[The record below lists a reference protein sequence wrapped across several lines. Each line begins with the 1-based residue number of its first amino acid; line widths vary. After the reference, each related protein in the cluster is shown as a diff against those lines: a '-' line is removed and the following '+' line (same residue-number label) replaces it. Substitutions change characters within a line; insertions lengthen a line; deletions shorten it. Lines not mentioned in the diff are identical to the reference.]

1 MAAMVLPR
9 IEIAMKTHLAA
20 LLILVA
26 PPAKADELPYLAPA
40 ETRYGQLTIGKTEV
54 DWGEAQQLLLDGS
67 PISGLVD
74 RFLDVRAIAPRPDG
88 DVGDWV
94 LVSMANGGN
103 GCPMMWAFVSVT
115 PDGATATDSFG
126 TCSEAVL
133 NPRTTEEGFLALD
146 IPSLLPE
153 EEFVTFTYDGVSVS
167 EIVVKRSNDRAV
179 PAGAG
184 DDVTRWIGANP
195 TDPFADAGER
205 LRFGAWM
212 TEDEVYELAER
223 VGVGS
228 AVYEAEGWVIGEGFD
243 PKAGGDIAG
252 LWAIRIADGA
262 VLALFRDTGSSP
274 RSHGDMSLA
283 WPQAM
288 TDFAMGP

>member
-1 MAAMVLPR
+1 M
-9 IEIAMKTHLAA
+9 MKTPFAA
-20 LLILVA
+20 LLLTA
-26 PPAKADELPYLAPA
+26 LPALAEELPYLAPA
-40 ETRYGQLTIGKTEV
+40 ETRYGTLTIGETEV
-54 DWGEAQQLLLDGS
+54 DWGVAQQVLLDGV
-67 PISGLVD
+67 PVAGLVD
-74 RFLDVRAIAPRPDG
+74 RFVDVRAVAPRPDG
-88 DVGDWV
+88 DAGDWV

-103 GCPMMWAFVSVT
+103 GCPMSWAFVSVT
-115 PDGATATDSFG
+115 PEGATATEPFG

-146 IPSLLPE
+146 IPSLMPD
-153 EEFVTFTYDGVSVS
+153 EEFVTFTYDGNAVS
-167 EIVVKRSNDRAV
+167 EIVMKRSNDGAV

-184 DDVTRWIGANP
+184 DDVTRWIGAHP

-212 TEDEVYELAER
+212 TEDEVYELAAR

-228 AVYEAEGWVIGEGFD
+228 EVYEAEGWVIGEGFD

-252 LWAIRIADGA
+252 MWAIRIADGA
-262 VLALFRDTGSSP
+262 VLAVFRDTGNSP
-274 RSHGDMSLA
+274 RSYGDMSLA

>member
-1 MAAMVLPR
+1 
-9 IEIAMKTHLAA
+9 MKTRLAA
-20 LLILVA
+20 LLILTA
-26 PPAKADELPYLAPA
+26 LPTLAEELPYLAPA
-40 ETRYGQLTIGKTEV
+40 ETRYGTLTIGTTAV
-54 DWGEAQQLLLDGS
+54 DWGEAQQVLLDGT
-67 PISGLVD
+67 PVAGMID
-74 RFLDVRAIAPRPDG
+74 RFVDIRAVAPRPDG
-88 DVGDWV
+88 DAGDWV
-94 LVSMANGGN
+94 LVSLANGGN

-115 PDGATATDSFG
+115 PDGATATVPFG

-133 NPRTTEEGFLALD
+133 NPRTTEDGFLALD
-146 IPSLLPE
+146 IPSMSPD
-153 EEFVTFTYDGVSVS
+153 EEFVTFTYDGNAVS
-167 EIVVKRSNDRAV
+167 EIVVKRSNDGAV

-184 DDVTRWIGANP
+184 DDVTRWIGAHP

-205 LRFGAWM
+205 LRFGQWM
-212 TEDEVYELAER
+212 TDDEVYDLAER

-262 VLALFRDTGSSP
+262 VLALFRDIGSSP
-274 RSHGDMSLA
+274 RSYGDPTLA

>member
-1 MAAMVLPR
+1 
-9 IEIAMKTHLAA
+9 MKTRLAA
-20 LLILVA
+20 LLILTA
-26 PPAKADELPYLAPA
+26 LPAMAQDLPFLAPA
-40 ETRYGQLTIGKTEV
+40 ETRYGTLTIGTTAVE
-54 DWGEAQQLLLDGS
+54 WGEAQQVLLDGV
-67 PISGLVD
+67 PVAGLVD
-74 RFLDVRAIAPRPDG
+74 RFVDVRAVAPRPDG
-88 DVGDWV
+88 DAGDWV
-94 LVSMANGGN
+94 LISLANGGN

-115 PDGATATDSFG
+115 AAGATATAPFG

-167 EIVVKRSNDRAV
+167 EIVVKRSNDGAV

-184 DDVTRWIGANP
+184 NEVTRWIGAHP
-195 TDPFADAGER
+195 TDPFAEAGER
-205 LRFGAWM
+205 LRFGQWM

-223 VGVGS
+223 VTVGS
-228 AVYEAEGWVIGEGFD
+228 EVYEAEGWVIGEGFD

-252 LWAIRIADGA
+252 IWAIRISDGA
-262 VLALFRDTGSSP
+262 VLAVFRDTGSSP
-274 RSHGDMSLA
+274 RSFGDMALA

-288 TDFAMGP
+288 TDFANGP